1 MDEES
6 PARIID
12 FRIRPPARGFL
23 DMIMYTAPERRNV
36 YTRQLGL
43 EPAPSA
49 QARSMEMLISEMDQA
64 GIAFGVV
71 QARVSDFFG
80 SVSNDDIA
88 AIVRDHPGRFIGIAA
103 IDPVNRKAAVAEID
117 RCMAAGFKGI
127 NIEPGAYPVPIYP
140 DDRRLYPIYAHC
152 EDRGIPVIIMAG
164 GNAGPDLSYSFPVHF
179 DRVAGDFPQ
188 MKMVV
193 SHGGWPWVSEILH
206 VAFRRSSVYVSP
218 DMYLHEAPGWE
229 EYIKAA
235 NGFLA
240 DRFLYAS
247 CYPLA
252 PAKEYAEWFLRLPL
266 KPETRERAL
275 WKNAAELLRL
285 AV

>member
-1 MDEES
+1 
-6 PARIID
+6 
-12 FRIRPPARGFL
+12 
-23 DMIMYTAPERRNV
+23 
-36 YTRQLGL
+36 
-43 EPAPSA
+43 
-49 QARSMEMLISEMDQA
+49 
-64 GIAFGVV
+64 
-71 QARVSDFFG
+71 
-80 SVSNDDIA
+80 
-88 AIVRDHPGRFIGIAA
+88 
-103 IDPVNRKAAVAEID
+103 
-117 RCMAAGFKGI
+117 
-127 NIEPGAYPVPIYP
+127 
-140 DDRRLYPIYAHC
+140 
-152 EDRGIPVIIMAG
+152 MAG

-188 MKMVV
+188 LKLVV

-206 VAFRRSSVYVSP
+206 VAFRRSNVYVSP

-229 EYIKAA
+229 EYLKAA

-252 PAKEYAEWFLRLPL
+252 PVKEYAEWFLRLPL

-275 WKNAAELLRL
+275 WKNAAELLGL

>member
-1 MDEES
+1 MT
-6 PARIID
+6 IID
-12 FRIRPPARGFL
+12 FRVRPPARGFL
-23 DMIMYTAPERRNV
+23 GMIMYTEGERRNKF
-36 YTRQLGL
+36 TRQLGL

-49 QARSMEMLISEMDQA
+49 QARSMDMLIAEMDQA
-64 GIAFGVV
+64 GIGIGVV

-80 SVSNDDIA
+80 SVSNDDVA

-103 IDPVNRKAAVAEID
+103 VDPTNRKAAIGEID
-117 RCMAAGFKGI
+117 KWMAAGFKGV

-152 EDRGIPVIIMAG
+152 EDREISVIIMAG
-164 GNAGPDLSYSFPVHF
+164 GNAGPDLSYSFPVHL

-188 MKMVV
+188 LRIVV

-206 VAFRRSSVYVSP
+206 VAFRRSNVYVSP

-229 EYIKAA
+229 EYLKAA

-247 CYPLA
+247 CYPLT
-252 PAKEYAEWFLRLPL
+252 PVKEYAEWFLRLPL

-285 AV
+285 AI

>member
-1 MDEES
+1 L
-6 PARIID
+6 RIID
-12 FRIRPPARGFL
+12 FRVRPPAGAFL
-23 DMIMYTAPERRNV
+23 RAIMYTAPERRNI

-49 QARSMEMLISEMDQA
+49 QARSMDLLLTEMDQA
-64 GIAFGVV
+64 GVALGVV

-80 SVSNDDIA
+80 SIANDDVA

-103 IDPVNRKAAVAEID
+103 IDPMNRTAAIAEID
-117 RCMAAGFKGI
+117 RTMAAGFKGI

-188 MKMVV
+188 LRMVV

-206 VAFRRSSVYVSP
+206 VAFRRPNVYVSP

-240 DRFLYAS
+240 DRFIYAS

-252 PAKEYAEWFLRLPL
+252 PVKEYAEWFLRLPL

-275 WKNAAELLRL
+275 WKNAVDLLRL

>member
-1 MDEES
+1 MN
-6 PARIID
+6 IID
-12 FRIRPPARGFL
+12 FRIRPPVRGFL
-23 DMIMYTAPERRNV
+23 SMIMYTAPERRNV

-49 QARSMEMLISEMDQA
+49 QARSMDMLLAEMDQA
-64 GIAFGVV
+64 NIATGVV
-71 QARVSDFFG
+71 QARFSDFFG
-80 SVSNDDIA
+80 SVSNDDVA

-103 IDPVNRKAAVAEID
+103 IDPSKRREAVAEID
-117 RCMAAGFKGI
+117 RMMAAGFKGI
-127 NIEPGAYPVPIYP
+127 NVEPGAYPVPIYP

-164 GNAGPDLSYSFPVHF
+164 GNAGPDLSYSFPVHV
-179 DRVAGDFPQ
+179 DRVAGDFPN
-188 MKMVV
+188 MKIAV

-206 VAFRRSSVYVSP
+206 VAFRRENVYVSP
-218 DMYLHEAPGWE
+218 DMYFHEAPGWE
-229 EYIKAA
+229 EYLKAA

-240 DRFLYAS
+240 ERFIYAS

-252 PAKEYAEWFLRLPL
+252 PVREYAQWFLKLPL

-275 WKNAAELLRL
+275 RKNAAEFLGL
-285 AV
+285 AP